1 MLAQREG
8 LLEQPARPPGLD
20 VQLGDVDERARE
32 VRVVGGQQ
40 PLAQL
45 VGLEIQRARR
55 VEALTR
61 VGSPS
66 SVGGAL
72 TLAPSVR
79 P

>member
-1 MLAQREG
+1 MACSSSPRG
-8 LLEQPARPPGLD
+8 LPGLD